1 MCGSVEYSFLLEPM
15 CANVAMGLL
24 AELHLLHLLQR
35 GRGGG
40 GPVVRARAKHF
51 PGDYCTK
58 VMVTITI
65 LLMSSADAVG
75 GKTFRLVFVSRP
87 ESVSGRDHLQVGVVV
102 LVVQ

>member
-1 MCGSVEYSFLLEPM
+1 M

-51 PGDYCTK
+51 PGDYHGYHHNFIDVKC
-58 VMVTITI
+58 
-65 LLMSSADAVG
+65 
-75 GKTFRLVFVSRP
+75 
-87 ESVSGRDHLQVGVVV
+87 
-102 LVVQ
+102 